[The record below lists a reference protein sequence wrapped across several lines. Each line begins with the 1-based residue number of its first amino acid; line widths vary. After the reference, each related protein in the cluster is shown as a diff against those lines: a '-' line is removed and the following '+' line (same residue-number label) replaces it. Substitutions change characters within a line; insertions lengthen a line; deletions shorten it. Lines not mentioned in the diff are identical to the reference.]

1 MGDDLS
7 GSLSRFDLRDLCRVA
22 GFMIPES
29 PDYGVPGAD
38 DPAIITDIV
47 NSLDRDMNDVRKALA
62 ALRDS
67 IGGDF
72 AAIDDTEAEAAVVVL
87 LGRREAEIM
96 TLGRVVL
103 QCYYRDERVLRSLG
117 LDSAPPFPKGHS
129 VEQGDWSQLE
139 PVRSRAPMW
148 RDVGGRA

>member
-7 GSLSRFDLRDLCRVA
+7 GSLSRYDLRDLCRVV

-29 PDYGVPGAD
+29 PDYCVPGAD
-38 DPAIITDIV
+38 DPVIFADIV
-47 NSLDRDMNDVRKALA
+47 NSLDRDTKDVRKALA

-72 AAIDDTEAEAAVVVL
+72 AALDDTEAETAVVVL
-87 LGRREAEIM
+87 LGRRETEIV

-117 LDSAPPFPKGHS
+117 LDPAPPFPRGHS
-129 VEQGDWSQLE
+129 VEQGDWSLLD
-139 PVRSRAPMW
+139 PVRGRAPMW
-148 RDVGGRA
+148 RDVGGRS